1 MSEIASVIPFS
12 TATRMSEAEYDA
24 ERARL
29 TALYGETSVEAA
41 AKRDQAL
48 ARLFERSKWTQ
59 EQLAAK
65 ENKSRQWIVTRL
77 RFGAFLNFAT
87 VVAKAESV
95 PNNLTEG
102 RFRSYWSRT
111 DNDGDDRDR
120 FHAVIRMMQSER
132 VTAPRRPKIGNK
144 IREQFAD
151 GKWHNLDVIA
161 NKLDADVDHVRETLD
176 GISKN
181 QTYDCRAEK
190 KKVGT
195 GSAYRVFKLD
205 KAISLD
211 EITEKLTPILLGLE
225 AEGKKTMATMAPAAV
240 AILAHKLR
248 TLLKEWS
255 E

>member
-1 MSEIASVIPFS
+1 MDYRRRVHNNIRKLRFHNDE
-12 TATRMSEAEYDA
+12 M
-24 ERARL
+24 
-29 TALYGETSVEAA
+29 
-41 AKRDQAL
+41 
-48 ARLFERSKWTQ
+48 TQ
-59 EQLAAK
+59 EQLAEK
-65 ENKSRQWIVTRL
+65 EGKTRQQIARQL
-77 RFGAFLNFAT
+77 CFGRFLNFAPMGAN
-87 VVAKAESV
+87 VESL
-95 PNNLTEG
+95 PNNLTER
-102 RFRSYWSRT
+102 RFRSYWDRT
-111 DNDGDDRDR
+111 SGDERDR
-120 FHAVIRMMQSER
+120 FHEVAKLMRSER
-132 VTAPRRPKIGNK
+132 ITAPRRPKIGNR

-161 NKLDADVDHVRETLD
+161 AKLDADVDHVRETLD

-205 KAISLD
+205 KTISLD
-211 EITEKLTPILLGLE
+211 EIVEKLTPILLGLE
-225 AEGKKTMATMAPAAV
+225 VEGKKTMATMAPAAV